1 MRIMVATR
9 RYRMTQT
16 NTLQDARTFWSIRT
30 GAIHRRMRQ
39 ELGREARAAL
49 RPGDTESRRNVA
61 DLVEGQVIGL
71 WLAAAV
77 RDPAWAERMAAWLVN
92 VAPTRLPA
100 RPHRTRHHRAAQRDR
115 G

>member
-1 MRIMVATR
+1 
-9 RYRMTQT
+9 MTQT

-92 VAPTRLPA
+92 VESD
-100 RPHRTRHHRAAQRDR
+100 HAQDIVATILREANT
-115 G
+115 